1 MSMLDFRSVI
11 YDLKSKIENQKSKI
25 ASVLCLAFCVL
36 YFGCGSD
43 SEEEQ
48 IATPGE
54 YVQRGWEEYGSG
66 NYGVAM
72 QAFEK
77 AISGDGDHLA
87 DAYNGLGWVYLGFS
101 RNAAVDQKNLAT
113 ALDKFQEAISCD
125 SSNADA
131 WVGKAALLLVRRDS
145 QNDFRDA
152 LKAIDNALQGNA
164 EYLYR
169 HDYNSEADLYA
180 LKAQCY
186 YYLGE
191 LDEAQNEV
199 GRALDME
206 KHNSVALAMKK
217 LL

>member
-1 MSMLDFRSVI
+1 MKILDFRFAI
-11 YDLKSKIENQKSKI
+11 C
-25 ASVLCLAFCVL
+25 VLFFAFCVL

-43 SEEEQ
+43 PEEEQ
-48 IATPGE
+48 VATPGE
-54 YVQRGWEEYGSG
+54 DVQHGWEEYNSG

-77 AISGDGDHLA
+77 AISRDGDHLA

-101 RNAAVDQKNLAT
+101 RNAAVNQKNLAT

-131 WVGKAALLLVRRDS
+131 WVGQAALLLVRRDS
-145 QNDFRDA
+145 QDDLRDA
-152 LKAIDNALQGNA
+152 LKAIDNALGGDA

-169 HDYNSEADLYA
+169 HDYTAEADLYA

-199 GRALDME
+199 NRALDME

-217 LL
+217 LLY